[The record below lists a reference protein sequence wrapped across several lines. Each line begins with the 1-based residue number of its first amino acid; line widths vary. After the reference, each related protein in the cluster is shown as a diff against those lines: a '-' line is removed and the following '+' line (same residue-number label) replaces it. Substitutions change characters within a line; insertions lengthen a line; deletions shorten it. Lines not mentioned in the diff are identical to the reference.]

1 MNSATSPAR
10 TRSTTSSSVKGSEK
24 PLLGFWS
31 CTVGFLGRPLGSPE
45 MESGGSKRFPKSGER
60 SGRKMLRPGA
70 PKLQRLGC
78 RLPCGGVNLSGS
90 ESSFLTNKK
99 PSRAKTVLLVDDSAY
114 WTDTIA
120 DGLRREG
127 YVVSVLYDGLA
138 AVERLRKSP
147 PEILITD
154 YFLANLDGGKLCQ
167 LAKRL
172 GGDPPITTIILTGG
186 ADRKQSRAPSM
197 FADAVIAK
205 NATHIVF
212 EDLRRAL
219 GDLRHSL
226 PPLGDVREVIGHE
239 RLEPRAIASKLHGL
253 KQYLDALHEG
263 IGDAVIGVDTLRR
276 VYFLNSVALEVFD
289 LKEEDALARPVEQV
303 LGVPSDH
310 PLAAA
315 IGVALEK
322 GGSPRRPMTVELERA
337 TLRVTVAGLKS
348 PDGQTTAMVI
358 ARDISDLKAAE
369 LARLAFDARLH
380 EADKL
385 ASLGHLVAGV
395 SHEINNPL
403 AAILLNLPP
412 LQEAFDEVAAYFR
425 GTPAPKGLVDQLD
438 EIPRILQESVSATAR
453 IRAIVEEMRLFAHPR
468 GDVGEAA
475 RVEELLDVALALVS
489 NEVRFKARVER
500 VYSETPRLVV
510 DRTRLIQAF
519 LNVLLNAAQAIEGHD
534 PDGAWIRV
542 EARSEAHG
550 VLAVITNSGPPIPK
564 DILPRI
570 FEPFFTTKPVGQ
582 GVGLGLSIS
591 YDTVRRHGGHIE
603 AASGPDQPT
612 SFRIWLPCNTGLALA
627 PPSELLP
634 AEAMPVRPARIL
646 FVDDERLLQSSIRR
660 ILERH
665 HEVVLASSGHRALE
679 ILAHDRFDV
688 ILCDLIMPGM
698 NGMLLYETVKALM
711 PEQAARFVFL
721 TGGTS
726 SSEARDFLL
735 SVDNP
740 RAYKPLSAD
749 EIMRLIARCLAQ
761 FSSNP

>member
-1 MNSATSPAR
+1 LPVEDAILA
-10 TRSTTSSSVKGSEK
+10 GSE
-24 PLLGFWS
+24 PH
-31 CTVGFLGRPLGSPE
+31 
-45 MESGGSKRFPKSGER
+45 
-60 SGRKMLRPGA
+60 
-70 PKLQRLGC
+70 RLT
-78 RLPCGGVNLSGS
+78 S
-90 ESSFLTNKK
+90 KK
-99 PSRAKTVLLVDDSAY
+99 PSRPKTVLLVDDSAY

-172 GGDPPITTIILTGG
+172 GGEPPITTIILTGG
-186 ADRKQSRAPSM
+186 ADRKQSRAPSQ

-205 NATHIVF
+205 NATNIVF

-219 GDLRHSL
+219 GDLSHSL
-226 PPLGDVREVIGHE
+226 PPPGDTREVIGHE
-239 RLEPRAIASKLHGL
+239 RLEPRVIASKLHGL

-263 IGDAVIGVDTLRR
+263 IGDAVIGVDPLRR
-276 VYFLNSVALEVFD
+276 VYFLNSVAVEVFD
-289 LKEEDALARPVEQV
+289 LKEEDALAQPVEEV
-303 LGVPSDH
+303 LGVPVDH
-310 PLAAA
+310 PLVAA

-403 AAILLNLPP
+403 AAILLNLPAMK
-412 LQEAFDEVAAYFR
+412 EAIDEVTAHFQGASI
-425 GTPAPKGLVDQLD
+425 PKRLAEHL
-438 EIPRILQESVSATAR
+438 EEMPRILQESVSATER
-453 IRAIVEEMRLFAHPR
+453 IRVIVEEMRLFAHPR
-468 GDVGEAA
+468 GDIGEAA
-475 RVEELLDVALALVS
+475 KVEELLDVALALVS

-500 VYSETPRLVV
+500 VYVETPRLVV

-519 LNVLLNAAQAIEGHD
+519 LNVLLNAAQAIESHD

-542 EARSEAHG
+542 EARPDAQG

-564 DILPRI
+564 DVLPRI

-603 AASGPDQPT
+603 AGAGPDEPT

-627 PPSELLP
+627 PPPEARAQEP
-634 AEAMPVRPARIL
+634 ASVRSARIL

-660 ILERH
+660 LLERH

-679 ILAHDRFDV
+679 ILAKDRFDV
-688 ILCDLIMPGM
+688 VLCDLIMPGM
-698 NGMLLYETVKALM
+698 NGMLLYEAVKALM

-726 SSEARDFLL
+726 SPEARDFLL

-740 RAYKPLSAD
+740 RAYKPLSAE
-749 EIMRLIARCLAQ
+749 EIMRLIAQCLRQ
-761 FSSNP
+761 FSAKSEKPEQP